1 MLQFI
6 NKHNNYKMTKYLLIP
21 HYNKSLVE
29 TQTWHRT
36 LKNGKQVTLKVFIE
50 YRCFKIEIELTDAEK
65 AEILKMDKIPL
76 DNYSFVPDEM
86 EGCNVD
92 WEIVGEEDFTE
103 EEREK
108 FTEDL
113 DINFLDDDWTSSDN
127 TSFELLCGCD
137 LLIE

>member
-1 MLQFI
+1 
-6 NKHNNYKMTKYLLIP
+6 MTKYTLIP
-21 HYNKSLVE
+21 HYNKSLME

-36 LKNGKQVTLKVFIE
+36 LENGKQVTLKVSTT

-65 AEILKMDKIPL
+65 AEILKMDTIKL

-86 EGCNVD
+86 EGCDVD

-103 EEREK
+103 ED

-113 DINFLDDDWTSSDN
+113 DIDFLDDDWTSSDD

-137 LLIE
+137 LEDPMA